1 MAMRMRLEDLRK
13 KKFGDESFNQI
24 VAEVKAVARDP
35 ARTANPEEV
44 FRLLTERVVFDLIQ
58 FQRKS
63 KEAQKSNVSISN

>member
-1 MAMRMRLEDLRK
+1 MMRLEDLRK
-13 KKFGDESFNQI
+13 KKLGDESFNQI

-35 ARTANPEEV
+35 AHPANPEEA

-58 FQRKS
+58 FQTKS